1 MKKFYT
7 ISELANFFQVS
18 RQTLIY
24 YDKIDIFKPD
34 YKDEENGYRYYS
46 RDRFSD
52 FSFLLMLKNS
62 GFSLNDIKKYF
73 ESANPNESKI
83 FLEDKLDEIDRKIK
97 ELENSKLEIK
107 KKVKELDKILDLKDP
122 QPEIKELDKI
132 FMIKVDIDYPY
143 DNLEFEKSIKKLK
156 KIVSNEKEIKFF
168 SSIRKENLE
177 KVKVNGANYLGII
190 LKEERGNFK
199 VEKNRYVSIIHAD
212 LYDKIYFSY
221 LKLFEYIE
229 RNNFK
234 IIGDSLEFSSTATLF
249 LGKGAG
255 GYMEIL
261 IPVEKKEE
269 KPIDNCTNL

>member
-73 ESANPNESKI
+73 ESKNPQDSKI
-83 FLEDKLDEIDRKIK
+83 FLEEKMKEIDKKIK
-97 ELENSKLEIK
+97 ELETSRLEIK
-107 KKVKELDKILDLKDP
+107 NKVRELDKILKIKDP
-122 QPEIKELDKI
+122 QPEFKELDEL
-132 FMIKVDIDYPY
+132 FMVKVDIDYPY
-143 DNLEFEKSIKKLK
+143 DNLEFEKSVKKLK
-156 KIVSNEKEIKFF
+156 KLVSNESDIKFF

-177 KVKVNGANYLGII
+177 KRYVKGANYMGVISI
-190 LKEERGNFK
+190 KKKSNFHIK
-199 VEKNRYVSIIHAD
+199 KAKYISIIHGD
-212 LYDKIYFSY
+212 LYDKIYLSY

-229 RNNFK
+229 KNNLK
-234 IIGDSLEFSSTATLF
+234 IVGDSLEFSSTATLF

-261 IPVEKKEE
+261 IPIE
-269 KPIDNCTNL
+269 

>member
-24 YDKIDIFKPD
+24 YDKINIFKPD

-73 ESANPNESKI
+73 ESTNPKESRI

-97 ELENSKLEIK
+97 ELENSKLEIN
-107 KKVKELDKILDLKDP
+107 KKVKELDKILDSKNP
-122 QPEIKELDKI
+122 QPEIKELDEM
-132 FMIKVDIDYPY
+132 FVIKVDIDYPY

-156 KIVSNEKEIKFF
+156 KLVSNEREIKFF

-177 KVKVNGANYLGII
+177 KVQVSGANYLGII
-190 LKEERGNFK
+190 SKKENSNLKI
-199 VEKNRYVSIIHAD
+199 EKNRYVSIIHAD
-212 LYDKIYFSY
+212 LYDKIYLSY

-261 IPVEKKEE
+261 IPVR
-269 KPIDNCTNL
+269 